1 MKKLFLPIAMVVM
14 TLSACAQTSSL
25 DRFYNKFK
33 TASEGEANFTINPS
47 FMLQACFSGK
57 DKDNDKSEAGT
68 WLKKVT
74 EVRLLILDQKKAPT
88 AREWSD
94 LAGSLVEDHFE
105 ELFSV
110 RKGKDR
116 VQLMSADR
124 KDGLKELVFLAAGE
138 DGGGIFLHF
147 KGHFTAADLEKMQS
161 ALHDN
166 QSKKAQ

>member
-1 MKKLFLPIAMVVM
+1 MKKLLLPIALVVM

-33 TASEGEANFTINPS
+33 SSSEGDANIAISPN

-57 DKDNDKSEAGT
+57 DNIKGEAGS

-94 LAGSLVEDHFE
+94 LFGSLVDDHFE
-105 ELFSV
+105 ELFSI

-124 KDGLKELVFLAAGE
+124 KGDLKELVFLAAGE
-138 DGGGIFLHF
+138 DGGGLFLHF

-161 ALHDN
+161 ALQEN